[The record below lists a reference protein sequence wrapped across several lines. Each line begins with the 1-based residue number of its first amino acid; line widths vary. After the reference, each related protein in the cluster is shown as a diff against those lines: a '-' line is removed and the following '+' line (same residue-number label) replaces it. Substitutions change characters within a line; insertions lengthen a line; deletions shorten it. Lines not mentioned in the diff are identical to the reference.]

1 MQGALFTQLAA
12 CVAMLGV
19 SIAVSEAGAQF
30 QEPAQSDVYC
40 YFDAV
45 TGSISPLEMQV
56 TKVMTKNYLF
66 VVEGGYELA
75 GGRSSFRIKSGQ
87 EQEFLIRLAPAFEG
101 IREHGF
107 TLKDYVFLTAA
118 SARKDRRKIITVR
131 WPLAGTPSINENKIP
146 CDVKAYGDASVLI
159 VPHEPLPAGEY
170 AFMFSAPEYNSPR
183 QQAFFAFG
191 IDSASKN

>member
-30 QEPAQSDVYC
+30 QEPAQSDVYY

-45 TGSISPLEMQV
+45 TGSISPLEMQI

-66 VVEGGYELA
+66 VVDGGYELA

-87 EQEFLIRLAPAFEG
+87 KQEFLIRLSPAFEG

-118 SARKDRRKIITVR
+118 SARKDRRKIVTVR
-131 WPLAGTPSINENKIP
+131 WPLAGRPSINENKIP
-146 CDVKAYGDASVLI
+146 CKRHFSPSESILQARIRTRSATFFPIARQHAVNIAVQVLAA
-159 VPHEPLPAGEY
+159 HQLGLP
-170 AFMFSAPEYNSPR
+170 
-183 QQAFFAFG
+183 
-191 IDSASKN
+191 